1 MTIIKMILFNLD
13 KLLRVSKEVQDQY
26 TSATSVAQ
34 RQKES
39 TDVLTHKM

>member
-26 TSATSVAQ
+26 AAATSVAA
-34 RQKES
+34 RKNES
-39 TDVLTHKM
+39 PDVLTHKM